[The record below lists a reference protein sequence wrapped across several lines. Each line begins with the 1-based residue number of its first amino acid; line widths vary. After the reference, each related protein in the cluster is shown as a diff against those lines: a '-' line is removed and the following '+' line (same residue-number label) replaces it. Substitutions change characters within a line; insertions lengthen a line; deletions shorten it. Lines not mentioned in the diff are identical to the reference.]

1 MEIIENTTGSS
12 TTFLSS
18 SLVAQAQTFTAVDA
32 FLVSVSVK
40 VSNLYGATSGTI
52 GAYLVDTSSG
62 APVLTATPI
71 ISDDSYDAA
80 DIASGGSQLDF
91 NFNSRVVIG
100 TVYAFIILRT
110 VTTDQDMGII
120 FGDDT
125 YSSGTRYYFDTSWHS
140 QANDLWFILKFSDKP
155 LGRISRKNQKIFCG
169 EVPYNGVLA
178 QFGSLKGTLPNYSS
192 DPDIIQALPAW
203 GDGWASAVINN
214 YLPTIQDLNSLIY
227 VITRQIAYLF
237 QAGIPEWNSLTTYYI
252 GSMVSD
258 GLGGIYK
265 SVVNNNINAS
275 LTNSNYWLNFSS
287 IKKTEIGANYTV
299 LNADYFI
306 IWSLA
311 STTSTERT
319 VTLPTPAASLK
330 GREVVVKAFSPT
342 GAYPIRVVTADASK
356 INFADYYEIAQYKG
370 SVFYCDGNRWV
381 FIS

>member
-1 MEIIENTTGSS
+1 MEIIENTSGSS

-18 SLVAQAQTFTAVDA
+18 SLVAQAQTFTAVEA
-32 FLVSVSVK
+32 VLVSVSVK
-40 VSNLYGATSGTI
+40 ISNLYGASSGTI
-52 GAYLVDTSSG
+52 GAYLVDTSNG
-62 APVLTATPI
+62 VPALTANPI

-80 DIASGGSQLDF
+80 DIASDGSQLDF
-91 NFNSRVVIG
+91 NFNYRVAVG

-110 VTTDQDMGII
+110 VITDEDMGII
-120 FGDDT
+120 FGEDT
-125 YSSGTRYYFDTSWHS
+125 YSSGVRYYFDTSWHS
-140 QANDLWFILKFSDKP
+140 QPNDLWFILKFSDKP
-155 LGRISRKNQKIFCG
+155 LGLISRKNQKIFCG

-192 DPDIIQALPAW
+192 DPDVIQALPAW

-237 QAGIPEWNSLTTYYI
+237 QAGIPEWNSQTTYYI

-265 SVVNNNINAS
+265 SVVNNNTNMP
-275 LTNSNYWLNFSS
+275 LTNPYYWLNFSS
-287 IKKTEIGANYTV
+287 IKLTDIGANYTV
-299 LNADYFI
+299 LNTDYFI
-306 IWSLA
+306 RWSL
-311 STTSTERT
+311 SPTTSTERT
-319 VTLPTPAASLK
+319 VTLPTPSSLLK
-330 GREVVVKAFSPT
+330 GREVVIKAFSAT
-342 GAYPIRVVTADASK
+342 GAYPIRVVTADSSK